1 MIEVKN
7 LTKTYDSTVA
17 INNLNFQIKKGE
29 IIGFLG
35 PNGAGK
41 TTTMKIL
48 TCFMPATSGQA
59 TINGLSVTEHSH
71 AIREMIGYLP
81 ENNPLYVEMTV
92 HEYLTFIANIRQIP
106 NSQKKNKLNR
116 VIELC
121 DLSSVL
127 HKHIEECSKG
137 FRQRV
142 GLAQALIHEP
152 DILILDEPTVGL
164 DPTQIM
170 EIRHLIK
177 TLGES
182 ATIIMCSHILSEI
195 SATCS
200 NVFIL
205 KKGEIIA
212 NGSPKSLTHQD
223 KSEKTIYFETNHD
236 ITHVQKAFKP
246 FSTTI
251 LSLEKEQS
259 STDFHRYKL
268 QSASDIRTQIFTSA
282 VENKW
287 LLRELTMEENS
298 LEDVFIGLTKE
309 S

>member
-17 INNLNFQIKKGE
+17 INNLNFQINKGE
-29 IIGFLG
+29 IVGFLG

-59 TINGLSVTEHSH
+59 TINGLSVIEHSH
-71 AIREMIGYLP
+71 AIRKMIGYLP

-106 NSQKKNKLNR
+106 SYLKKNKLNR

-121 DLSSVL
+121 DLNSVL

-236 ITHVQKAFKP
+236 ITHVQKAFKS

-268 QSASDIRTQIFTSA
+268 QSASDIRTQIYTSA